1 MSFQIINIWRS
12 TKMTRTYRSFY
23 RYFAKKAD
31 RNKTKQAM
39 LPDLSNNHA
48 KLRHIWDMH
57 QVNQLSIDEPSSTTK
72 EATASIPAI
81 ENISETKAMYK
92 NALHNPDLDLVIC
105 TGPAGS
111 GKTYV
116 ACDFASESLKNGK
129 FTKIIITRPT
139 VAIEESLG
147 HLPGD
152 INSKMSPWTVH
163 MFDIFEE
170 YFAKEELQQQLR
182 KNIIEI
188 SPLGFI
194 QGRTFRNCIII
205 ADEMQNSSI
214 QQMFMLA
221 TRLGEGSKMI
231 INGDISQTKNT
242 KNGLDDIVQKLSQR
256 YVDAKSMEEARIKI
270 VKLNTTDI
278 QRHPLVATMV
288 DLYTK
293 ETVPTKWIR

>member
-31 RNKTKQAM
+31 RNKTKQAI

-48 KLRHIWDMH
+48 KLRHIMH

-170 YFAKEELQQQLR
+170 YFAKEELTTTIEEEYNRNITVGFHSR
-182 KNIIEI
+182 KNV
-188 SPLGFI
+188 
-194 QGRTFRNCIII
+194 
-205 ADEMQNSSI
+205 
-214 QQMFMLA
+214 
-221 TRLGEGSKMI
+221 SK
-231 INGDISQTKNT
+231 
-242 KNGLDDIVQKLSQR
+242 LHYYCR
-256 YVDAKSMEEARIKI
+256 
-270 VKLNTTDI
+270 
-278 QRHPLVATMV
+278 
-288 DLYTK
+288 
-293 ETVPTKWIR
+293 